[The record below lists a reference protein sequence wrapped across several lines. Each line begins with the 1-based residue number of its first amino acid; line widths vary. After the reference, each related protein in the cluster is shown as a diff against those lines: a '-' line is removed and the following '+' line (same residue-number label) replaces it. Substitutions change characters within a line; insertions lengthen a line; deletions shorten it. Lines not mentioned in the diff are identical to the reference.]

1 MTDTVYGPVTDW
13 ATDFDHGAPEYNANI
28 HQIWDDLKAA
38 GCPIAHTER
47 YGGVWLPLTHDLVKE
62 IAYDPTRFSSLTPVV
77 QQLKPSQV
85 REMDP
90 DALGAPIGPV
100 PPISS
105 DPPFHADARRILL
118 PAFSPK
124 QIDPWREEVEQ
135 ICNKLIDDMGDADI
149 IDAAV
154 QYTQHIPVLVVAQM
168 LGLPLSDADRF
179 RAWVDMVL
187 GGIGAERNEER
198 LAQFEAMDAY
208 LTKHIEDHI
217 ENPRDDLT
225 TYLINSEIFGQKLS
239 PRHVFGTIL
248 LLIIA
253 GIDTT
258 WSGIG
263 SSLWHLASNPVDRRR
278 LVENPEKIPT
288 AVEEFLRAYAPV
300 TMARMVTEDM
310 EFHGV
315 HMKKE
320 DRVLLPFPAANR
332 DEKQFANPAVVDIE
346 REENRHAAFGLGI
359 HRCIG
364 SNLARLE
371 MNVAIEV
378 FLKRFPDFELDQSE
392 QVTWST
398 GQVRG
403 PRNLPFRIN
412 VRA

>member
-1 MTDTVYGPVTDW
+1 MTDTIYGPVTDW
-13 ATDFDHGAPEYNANI
+13 ATDFDHGAPEYNNNI

-62 IAYDPTRFSSLTPVV
+62 IAYDPSRFSSLTPVV
-77 QQLKPSQV
+77 QQLKPS
-85 REMDP
+85 EALLEDP
-90 DALGAPIGPV
+90 EALGAPIGPV

-105 DPPFHADARRILL
+105 DPPFHADARRLLL

-124 QIDPWREEVEQ
+124 VIDPWRKEVEE
-135 ICNKLIDDMGDADI
+135 ICNKLIDDMGDVDM

-168 LGLPLSDADRF
+168 VGLPLSDADRF
-179 RAWVDMVL
+179 RGWVDMVL
-187 GGIGAERNEER
+187 GGIGAERSEER
-198 LAQFEAMDAY
+198 IAQFQAMDEY

-225 TYLINSEIFGQKLS
+225 SYLIDSEIFGQKLS

-263 SSLWHLASNPVDRRR
+263 SSLWHLASNPIDRRR
-278 LVENPEKIPT
+278 LVENPGKIPM

-300 TMARMVTEDM
+300 TMARMVTDDM

-315 HMKKE
+315 QMKKE

-332 DEKQFANPAVVDIE
+332 DENQFANPAVVDIE

-378 FLKRFPDFELDQSE
+378 FLKRFPDFELDTTE

-403 PRNLPFRIN
+403 PRNLPFRIKA
-412 VRA
+412 RA

>member
-1 MTDTVYGPVTDW
+1 MSETIYGPVTDW
-13 ATDFDHGAPEYNANI
+13 ATDFDHGSPAYNNNI

-62 IAYDPTRFSSLTPVV
+62 IAYDPSRFSSLTPVV

-85 REMDP
+85 LAEDP
-90 DALGAPIGPV
+90 EALGAPIGPV

-124 QIDPWREEVEQ
+124 QIDPLRKEVEE
-135 ICNKLIDDMGDADI
+135 ICNKLIDDMGDVDS

-168 LGLPLSDADRF
+168 VGLPLSDADRF
-179 RAWVDMVL
+179 RGWVDMVL
-187 GGIGAERNEER
+187 GGIGAERSEER
-198 LAQFEAMDAY
+198 LAQFMAMDEY

-217 ENPRDDLT
+217 ENPQDDLT
-225 TYLINSEIFGQKLS
+225 TYLLNAEIFGEKLS

-263 SSLWHLASNPVDRRR
+263 SSLWHLASNPIDRRR
-278 LVENPEKIPT
+278 LVENPDKIPAAT
-288 AVEEFLRAYAPV
+288 EEFLRAYAPV

-315 HMKKE
+315 QMKKE

-378 FLKRFPDFELDQSE
+378 FLKRFPDFELDMTE

-403 PRNLPFRIN
+403 PRNLPFKIKT
-412 VRA
+412 RA

>member
-62 IAYDPTRFSSLTPVV
+62 IAYDPSRFSSLTPVV
-77 QQLKPSQV
+77 QQLKPSQAL
-85 REMDP
+85 ELDP

-124 QIDPWREEVEQ
+124 QIDPLRKEVEE

-168 LGLPLSDADRF
+168 VGLPLSDADRF
-179 RAWVDMVL
+179 RGWVDMVL

-198 LAQFEAMDAY
+198 LAQFQSMDEY

-225 TYLINSEIFGQKLS
+225 TYLLNSEIFGEKLS

-288 AVEEFLRAYAPV
+288 ATEEFLRAYAPV
-300 TMARMVTEDM
+300 TMARMVTDDM

-315 HMKKE
+315 QMKKE

-378 FLKRFPDFELDQSE
+378 FLKRFPDFELDMSE

>member
-62 IAYDPTRFSSLTPVV
+62 IAYDPSRFSSLTPVV

-135 ICNKLIDDMGDADI
+135 ICNKLIDDMGDADM

>member
-77 QQLKPSQV
+77 QQLKPSQA
-85 REMDP
+85 RELDP

-124 QIDPWREEVEQ
+124 QIDPWRTEVEQ

-168 LGLPLSDADRF
+168 VGLPLSDADRF
-179 RAWVDMVL
+179 RSWVDMVL

-225 TYLINSEIFGQKLS
+225 TYLLNSELFGEKLS

-300 TMARMVTEDM
+300 TMARMVTDDM

-378 FLKRFPDFELDQSE
+378 FLKRFPDFELDNSE
-392 QVTWST
+392 QVTWSS

>member
-1 MTDTVYGPVTDW
+1 MSETIYGPVTDW
-13 ATDFDHGAPEYNANI
+13 ATDFDHGSPAYNNNI

-77 QQLKPSQV
+77 QQLKPS
-85 REMDP
+85 EALLEDP

-105 DPPFHADARRILL
+105 DPPFHADARRLLL

-124 QIDPWREEVEQ
+124 VIDPLRKEVEE
-135 ICNKLIDDMGDADI
+135 ICNKLIDDMGDVDM

-168 LGLPLSDADRF
+168 VGLPLSDADRF
-179 RAWVDMVL
+179 RGWVDMVL
-187 GGIGAERNEER
+187 GGIGAERSEER
-198 LAQFEAMDAY
+198 LAQFMAMDEY
-208 LTKHIEDHI
+208 LTKHIEEHI
-217 ENPRDDLT
+217 ENPQDDLT
-225 TYLINSEIFGQKLS
+225 TYLLNAEIFGEKLS

-278 LVENPEKIPT
+278 LVENPDKIPT

-300 TMARMVTEDM
+300 TMARMVTDDM

-315 HMKKE
+315 QMKKE

-378 FLKRFPDFELDQSE
+378 FLKRFPDFELDMTE

-403 PRNLPFRIN
+403 PRNLPFKIKA
-412 VRA
+412 RA

>member
-77 QQLKPSQV
+77 QQLKPSQA
-85 REMDP
+85 RELDP

-124 QIDPWREEVEQ
+124 QIDPWRSEVEQ

-168 LGLPLSDADRF
+168 VGLPLSDADRF
-179 RAWVDMVL
+179 RSWVDMVL

-225 TYLINSEIFGQKLS
+225 TYLLNSEIFGEKLS

-300 TMARMVTEDM
+300 TMARMVTDDM

-378 FLKRFPDFELDQSE
+378 FLKRFPDFELDNSE
-392 QVTWST
+392 QVTWSS

>member
-28 HQIWDDLKAA
+28 HQIWDDLKAS

-62 IAYDPTRFSSLTPVV
+62 IAYDPSRFSSLTPVV

-135 ICNKLIDDMGDADI
+135 ICNKLIDDMGDADM

>member
-77 QQLKPSQV
+77 QQLKPSQA
-85 REMDP
+85 RELDP

-124 QIDPWREEVEQ
+124 QIDPWRTEVEQ

-168 LGLPLSDADRF
+168 VGLPLSDADRF
-179 RAWVDMVL
+179 RSWVDMVL

-225 TYLINSEIFGQKLS
+225 TYLLNSEIFGEKLS

-300 TMARMVTEDM
+300 TMARMVTDDM

-378 FLKRFPDFELDQSE
+378 FLKRFPDFELDNSE
-392 QVTWST
+392 QVTWSS